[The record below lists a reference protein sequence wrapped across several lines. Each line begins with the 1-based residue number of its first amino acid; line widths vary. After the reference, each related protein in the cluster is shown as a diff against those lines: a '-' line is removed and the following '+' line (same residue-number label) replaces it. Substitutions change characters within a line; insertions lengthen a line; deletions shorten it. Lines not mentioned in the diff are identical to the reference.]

1 MTLIFTWIKNKEVI
15 NIDLHNAVHMSY
27 YEGSSVPN
35 KSELADETFPY
46 LSNPILT
53 SYIVNEEKV

>member
-1 MTLIFTWIKNKEVI
+1 M
-15 NIDLHNAVHMSY
+15 DLHNAVQMSY

-35 KSELADETFPY
+35 KSELADETFPN